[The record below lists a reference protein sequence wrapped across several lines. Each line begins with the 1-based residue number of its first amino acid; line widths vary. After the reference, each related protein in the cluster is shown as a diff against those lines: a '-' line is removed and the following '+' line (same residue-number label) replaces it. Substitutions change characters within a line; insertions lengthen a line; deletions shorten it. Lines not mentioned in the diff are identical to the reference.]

1 MHYLMRIII
10 TISFLMVTSYT
21 LAEEA
26 KTSDG
31 KQKAP
36 EISKLKGNIDSTSQN
51 KDDSDSN
58 IAYANP
64 LVYDLPNP
72 GAPDTSRLIGAGT
85 RTKGQNI
92 PYLSVLTPK
101 HTGLTLSNQPILY
114 WFTSEP
120 ITMPLEF
127 VLVSEQSYTPVLK
140 VPLSQPQHA
149 GVQSIKLSDYNV
161 ILKPE
166 TVYQWS
172 IALIP
177 NIEMRTHDIVT
188 SGKIKRIKPVES
200 LQRELLQTPEIS
212 KPSIYAKR
220 GIWYDLMNSLAD
232 SIAKRPA
239 DHLFKESRAQLL
251 EQVGLIEVAH
261 YERK

>member
-1 MHYLMRIII
+1 MHYLLRIII
-10 TISFLMVTSYT
+10 TISFLMATSYT

-26 KTSDG
+26 KMSDG

-36 EISKLKGNIDSTSQN
+36 EMSNQNSNIDSTSQSKGDPDN
-51 KDDSDSN
+51 N
-58 IAYANP
+58 IAFTNP

-85 RTKGQNI
+85 RTKGQNV

-127 VLVSEQSYTPVLK
+127 VLVSEQSFTPVIK

-161 ILKPE
+161 SLKPE

-177 NIEMRTHDIVT
+177 NTKMRTHDIVT
-188 SGKIKRIKPVES
+188 SGKIKRIKPAES
-200 LQRELLQTPEIS
+200 LQRELSQTPEIS

-220 GIWYDLMNSLAD
+220 GIWYDLMSSLTA
-232 SIAKRPA
+232 SIVKKPT
-239 DHLFKESRAQLL
+239 DHLLKEIRAQLL
-251 EQVGLIEVAH
+251 EKVGLIEIAQ